1 MGDVLVLGDVGLDV
15 VVHTA
20 VPVAHGTDTGA
31 RIRLL
36 PGGAG
41 ANVAAGLASEGLAVT
56 MVGCVGADG
65 GAATAAALRDRGV
78 RLRLRTV
85 PTASTGTV
93 VVLVGADGERSMAS
107 DRGAN
112 LHLRPADVPDALLA
126 AHRHLHVSG
135 YALFGPPRDAA
146 LGVLRRARA
155 MGLTVSL
162 DPASVAPLRSYGPA
176 RFRTDVAGC
185 DLLLPNA
192 EEAAL
197 LTGGADPAGAALDLS
212 REHAR
217 VAVTCGVDGA
227 VWATGGHVRR
237 APAVSALVVDTV
249 GAGDAFAAGAI
260 AGLLTGAGEQEC
272 LARALAA
279 AARCVRTLGAQQ
291 HTADRASSGPGA

>member
-1 MGDVLVLGDVGLDV
+1 MLVLGDVGLDV

-20 VPVAHGTDTGA
+20 APVARGTDTGA
-31 RIRLL
+31 SIRLL

-41 ANVAAGLASEGLAVT
+41 ANVAAGLASEGLTVT

-65 GAATAAALRDRGV
+65 GAATASMLRDRGV
-78 RLRLRTV
+78 RVRLRTV
-85 PTASTGTV
+85 ATASTGTV

-112 LHLRPADVPDALLA
+112 LHLRATDVPDALLA

-146 LGVLRRARA
+146 LGALRRARDL
-155 MGLTVSL
+155 GLTVSL
-162 DPASVAPLRSYGPA
+162 DPASVAPLRDYGPS
-176 RFRTDVAGC
+176 RFRADVAGC

-192 EEAAL
+192 EEATL
-197 LTGGADPAGAALDLS
+197 LTGCPDPAGAALDLS
-212 REHAR
+212 TEHAR

-227 VWATGGHVRR
+227 VWVTGGNVRR
-237 APAVSALVVDTV
+237 ARAVPTLVVDTV

-260 AGLLTGAGEQEC
+260 AGLLTGADDEQC
-272 LARALAA
+272 LARGLAA
-279 AARCVRTLGAQQ
+279 AARCVCTVGAQQ
-291 HTADRASSGPGA
+291 DADHATHGPGA